1 MRTNYVLIDYE
12 NVQPDGLAALDHEH
26 FTVIVFVGA
35 NQAKVTMK
43 AAAALQRMG
52 HRAKYIQISGNGSNA
67 LDFHIA
73 YYIGRLAVEEP
84 TAFFHIIS
92 KDQGFKPLIE
102 HLKTQ
107 KIFSALWR
115 DVGDIPLVKAVVTS
129 PKDRLAVIVG
139 KLRTMSKTRPVTVRT
154 LTKTIEALFLKQL
167 TIDEIEALVKR
178 LKTQKIVTD
187 AGAKVTYS
195 LPEPR

>member
-26 FTVIVFVGA
+26 FKVIVFVGA
-35 NQAKVTMK
+35 NQAKVTMQ

-73 YYIGRLAVEEP
+73 YYIGRLAVEDP

-107 KIFSALWR
+107 KILSDLWR
-115 DVGDIPLVKAVVTS
+115 DVGDIPLVKAIATS
-129 PKDRLAVIVG
+129 PKDRLAVIVA
-139 KLRTMSKTRPVTVRT
+139 KLRTMSKTRPATVKT
-154 LTKTIEALFLKQL
+154 LTTTIETIFLKQL
-167 TIDEIEALVKR
+167 ASEEIEGLVK
-178 LKTQKIVTD
+178 LLQSQKIVTVT
-187 AGAKVTYS
+187 GNKVTYT
-195 LPEPR
+195 LPD